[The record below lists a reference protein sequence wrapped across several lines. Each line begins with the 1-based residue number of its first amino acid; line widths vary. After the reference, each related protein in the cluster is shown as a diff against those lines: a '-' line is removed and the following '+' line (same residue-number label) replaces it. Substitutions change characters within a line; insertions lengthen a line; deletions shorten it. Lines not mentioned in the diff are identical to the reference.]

1 MSETRCLI
9 LLVHG
14 SKDPRWRAPFE
25 LLAADVAQRLGD
37 VPSRPGR
44 TALAY
49 MEFAEPTLMDAA
61 TRLHADGAS
70 EFAVLP
76 VFLAAGAHV
85 ATDIPEQIQA
95 VRERLPGVHIEL
107 MQPLGEH
114 PRFQALLRE
123 LIVEI
128 ARETTTVG

>member
-1 MSETRCLI
+1 MSHSLI
-9 LLVHG
+9 LLTHG

-25 LLAADVAQRLGD
+25 RLAADVAESFPAD
-37 VPSRPGR
+37 T

-49 MEFAEPTLMDAA
+49 MEFAEPTLMDVAA
-61 TRLHADGAS
+61 RLHAGGARNLT
-70 EFAVLP
+70 VLP

-85 ATDIPEQIQA
+85 ATDIPQQIHA
-95 VRERLPGVHIEL
+95 VRECFPDVHVKM

-128 ARETTTVG
+128 ARDTTFAS

>member
-1 MSETRCLI
+1 MSQHCLI
-9 LLVHG
+9 LLTHG

-25 LLAADVAQRLGD
+25 RLAADVAASLGAG
-37 VPSRPGR
+37 GR

-49 MEFAEPTLMDAA
+49 MEFAEPTLMDVA
-61 TRLHADGAS
+61 TALHAAGARQLT
-70 EFAVLP
+70 VLP

-85 ATDIPEQIQA
+85 ATDIPEQIHA
-95 VRERLPGVHIEL
+95 VRERFADAHVEM

-128 ARETTTVG
+128 ARDTTLAS